1 MSKFST
7 NLADLL
13 ADLALAKEGCSF
25 NGALA
30 SGGNLLNPSIFVPL
44 GKPQRA
50 SAQSFRTTDYSASG
64 LRMARTF
71 RLPSITRTMAIGL
84 AAGS

>member
-44 GKPQRA
+44 GKPQVPPELPPRA
-50 SAQSFRTTDYSASG
+50 SAQQ
-64 LRMARTF
+64 
-71 RLPSITRTMAIGL
+71 ITPPLG
-84 AAGS
+84 